1 MRTEQSSQKG
11 MAAVE
16 MALILP
22 LVAVLLFVLV
32 EGANAL
38 RTYSSLQDASR
49 EGARLVLRDGA
60 SADVQNLVRSLFPDL
75 ETAALTAT
83 SSVDATAHTVTV
95 EVSYVY
101 TPFSGSTG
109 STAQDAFGN
118 TPYVFAARTTL
129 PLP

>member
-1 MRTEQSSQKG
+1 MRKDCNSQKG

-22 LVAVLLFVLV
+22 LVAALLFVLV
-32 EGANAL
+32 EGSSAL

-49 EGARLVLRDGA
+49 EGARLVLREGPG
-60 SADVQNLVRSLFPDL
+60 ADVQTLVQALFPDL
-75 ETAALTAT
+75 APASLSAK
-83 SSVDATAHTVTV
+83 SVVDSTAHTVTV

-101 TPFSGSTG
+101 TPFSGSSG
-109 STAQDAFGN
+109 SGAQDAFGN
-118 TPYVFAARTTL
+118 TPYTFVSSTTL